1 MVLES
6 SPPLIGVDRLSL
18 TLGLR
23 KTRGGKVLNP
33 GTRLFEDLS
42 WRLDTGC
49 HATIVGPSGSGKTS
63 FLRLLSGLISPTSG
77 TIAWQG
83 QPYASY
89 VRLRQDMVYVA
100 QTPKLL
106 GMTVAEA
113 IAYPLK
119 LRLIP
124 ESQIQTRV
132 ADIIDR
138 LEIPTSWLTQTELQL
153 SQGSQ
158 QWVHLARALV
168 IAPIVLLLDEP
179 TAALDGP
186 QRHCLMNALQSLQQT
201 TLAIASHDV
210 DWVNALTSNGPMPN
224 RPVPNRPVPN
234 RLTLASRIDRQET
247 RDDELW

>member
-6 SPPLIGVDRLSL
+6 SPPLIEVDRLSL
-18 TLGLR
+18 ILGLR
-23 KTRGGKVLNP
+23 TTRGGKVLSP

-42 WRLDTGC
+42 WRLDAGC
-49 HATIVGPSGSGKTS
+49 HATIDGPSGSGKTS

-83 QPYASY
+83 QPYSSR
-89 VRLRQDMVYVA
+89 VRQDLVYVA

-124 ESQIQTRV
+124 EPQIKNRV
-132 ADIIDR
+132 ADILDR
-138 LEIPTSWLTQTELQL
+138 FEIPTSWLSQTELQL

-158 QWVHLARALV
+158 QWVSLARALV
-168 IAPIVLLLDEP
+168 LNPIVLLLDEP
-179 TAALDGP
+179 TATLDSS
-186 QRHCLMNALQSLQQT
+186 QQYCLMNALQSLTQT
-201 TLAIASHDV
+201 TLAIASHDLN
-210 DWVNALTSNGPMPN
+210 WANALTSKGPIQN
-224 RPVPNRPVPN
+224 N
-234 RLTLASRIDRQET
+234 LTLASRTTRQYSRQDT
-247 RDDELW
+247 RDDETW

>member
-6 SPPLIGVDRLSL
+6 SVPLIGVNHLSL

-23 KTRGGKVLNP
+23 KTRAGKVLNP

-42 WRLDTGC
+42 WRLDAGR
-49 HATIVGPSGSGKTS
+49 HATIEGPSGSGKTS
-63 FLRLLSGLISPTSG
+63 FIRLLSGLISPTSG

-83 QPYASY
+83 QPYSTH
-89 VRLRQDMVYVA
+89 LRQNMVYVA

-132 ADIIDR
+132 REITDR

-179 TAALDGP
+179 TAALDEP
-186 QRHCLMNALQSLQQT
+186 QRHCLMNTLQSLPHT
-201 TLAIASHDV
+201 TCAIASHDV
-210 DWVNALTSNGPMPN
+210 DWASMLTSNDRM
-224 RPVPNRPVPN
+224 PN
-234 RLTLASRIDRQET
+234 RLTLASRTNRQET
-247 RDDELW
+247 RDDERW

>member
-6 SPPLIGVDRLSL
+6 SVPLIGVDRLFL

-42 WRLDTGC
+42 WQLDKGC
-49 HATIVGPSGSGKTS
+49 HATIEGPSGSGKTS
-63 FLRLLSGLISPTSG
+63 FLRLLSGLISPTFG

-83 QPYASY
+83 QPYA
-89 VRLRQDMVYVA
+89 RHIRQDIVYVA

-119 LRLIP
+119 LRLTP

-132 ADIIDR
+132 ADITDR

-158 QWVHLARALV
+158 QWVSLARALV
-168 IAPIVLLLDEP
+168 MTPIVLLLDEP
-179 TAALDGP
+179 TAALDEL
-186 QRHCLMNALQSLQQT
+186 QRHCLMNALQSLPHT
-201 TLAIASHDV
+201 TCAIASHDV
-210 DWVNALTSNGPMPN
+210 DWASALAPNGPRQN
-224 RPVPNRPVPN
+224 H
-234 RLTLASRIDRQET
+234 LTLASRTHRQET

>member
-6 SPPLIGVDRLSL
+6 SLPLISVDRLFL

-23 KTRGGKVLNP
+23 KTARGKVLNP
-33 GTRLFEDLS
+33 GTSLFENLN
-42 WRLDTGC
+42 WQLNAGC
-49 HATIVGPSGSGKTS
+49 HATIEGPSGSGKTS

-83 QPYASY
+83 QPYTSD
-89 VRLRQDMVYVA
+89 VRQDFVYVA

-124 ESQIQTRV
+124 EAQIQNRV
-132 ADIIDR
+132 AEMIDR
-138 LEIPTSWLTQTELQL
+138 LAIPTSWLSQTELQL

-158 QWVHLARALV
+158 QWVSLARALV
-168 IAPIVLLLDEP
+168 IAPKVLLLDEP
-179 TAALDGP
+179 TAALD
-186 QRHCLMNALQSLQQT
+186 QLQQYCLMNALQSLPHT
-201 TLAIASHDV
+201 TLTIASHNL
-210 DWVNALTSNGPMPN
+210 DWLNGLTQNQPEQ
-224 RPVPNRPVPN
+224 N
-234 RLTLASRIDRQET
+234 RLTLASRSARQET
-247 RDDELW
+247 RDDEPW

>member
-6 SPPLIGVDRLSL
+6 NVPLIGVDRLSL

-42 WRLDTGC
+42 WRLDKGC
-49 HATIVGPSGSGKTS
+49 HATIEGPSGSGKTS
-63 FLRLLSGLISPTSG
+63 FLRLLSGLISPTFG

-83 QPYASY
+83 QPYA
-89 VRLRQDMVYVA
+89 RHIRQDIVYVA

-119 LRLIP
+119 LRLTP

-132 ADIIDR
+132 ADITDR

-158 QWVHLARALV
+158 QWVSLARALV
-168 IAPIVLLLDEP
+168 MAPIVLLLDEP
-179 TAALDGP
+179 TATLDELQRYRLMDILQALP
-186 QRHCLMNALQSLQQT
+186 NT
-201 TLAIASHDV
+201 TCSIASHDV
-210 DWVNALTSNGPMPN
+210 DWVNALA
-224 RPVPNRPVPN
+224 PN
-234 RLTLASRIDRQET
+234 RLTLASRTDRQET
-247 RDDELW
+247 RDDERW